1 MHDLSRRT
9 CLVAIGSTFA
19 CIGIAQNAAAAD
31 SVTLY
36 GIVDTFVTHIHADGP
51 GAANRMDSSGLYAS
65 RFGFKGHEDIGG
77 GYGVNFILENG
88 FNANDGTGADANR
101 LFNRQAWV
109 GVDSPYGE
117 LRFGRQNTPQW
128 VMNGSFDAFT
138 AATQASGWNN
148 MFSPPPRADN
158 AAMYISPII
167 GGFKVQA
174 MYARGATGGSAI
186 ADQVASNQNI
196 HFGAE
201 YNKGPLYVGVNY
213 EEVRNAA
220 ANNKARRTA
229 GAVSYSFTDA
239 FRAYVAV
246 AKQTVSDDSQDNYIY
261 STSFLYTFTPAA
273 SLALGYTFFQD
284 RASGAGH
291 GNASEAGVLYRYSL
305 SKRTIL
311 YGAYSYLSQQGNQHS
326 FTLGGAAVVEAG
338 SRIASTPGGNING
351 VQVGIV
357 HFF

>member
-1 MHDLSRRT
+1 
-9 CLVAIGSTFA
+9 
-19 CIGIAQNAAAAD
+19 
-31 SVTLY
+31 
-36 GIVDTFVTHIHADGP
+36 
-51 GAANRMDSSGLYAS
+51 
-65 RFGFKGHEDIGG
+65 
-77 GYGVNFILENG
+77 
-88 FNANDGTGADANR
+88 
-101 LFNRQAWV
+101 
-109 GVDSPYGE
+109 
-117 LRFGRQNTPQW
+117 
-128 VMNGSFDAFT
+128 MNGNFDAFS

-158 AAMYISPII
+158 AVLYISPTL

-201 YNKGPLYVGVNY
+201 YANGPLYVGLNF

-220 ANNKARRTA
+220 ARNKARRTA
-229 GAVSYSFTDA
+229 AAVSYSFTDA
-239 FRAYVAV
+239 LKAYLAV
-246 AKQTVSDDSQDNYIY
+246 AKQTVSDGSQDNYLY
-261 STSFLYTFTPAA
+261 STSFLYAFTPAA

-284 RASGAGH
+284 RATGAGH

-326 FTLGGAAVVEAG
+326 FYLGGAAVVEAG
-338 SRIASTPGGNING
+338 SHIVSTPGGNING
-351 VQVGIV
+351 AQVGIV
-357 HFF
+357 HLF